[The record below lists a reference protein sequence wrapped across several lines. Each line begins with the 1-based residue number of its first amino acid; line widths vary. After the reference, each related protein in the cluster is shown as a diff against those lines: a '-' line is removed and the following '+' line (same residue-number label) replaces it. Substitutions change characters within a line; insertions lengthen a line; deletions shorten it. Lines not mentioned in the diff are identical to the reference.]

1 MRRLLVLLT
10 AVLLLLVPQCAAAAD
25 IPADGQY
32 LADVVLSGGSGRA
45 AVESPA
51 LLTVADG
58 SVTAVLVWSSPFY
71 EFVIVDDI
79 TYYPVQEQGNAV
91 FQVPVVL
98 DMDMPISAQT
108 VAMSQPYLVDY
119 TLRIDS
125 AGMKEAAEGSVG
137 MLLLGLTAAAVAL
150 IAVLTMFR
158 RRMVEAG
165 AV

>member
-58 SVTAVLVWSSPFY
+58 SVTARLVWSSPYY
-71 EFVIVDDI
+71 EFMIVDGV
-79 TYYPVQEQGNAV
+79 TYYPIQQEGNAV
-91 FQVPVVL
+91 FEVPVMPDI
-98 DMDMPISAQT
+98 DMSISAQT

-119 TLRIDS
+119 TLHIDS
-125 AGMKEAAEGSVG
+125 AGMKEAAEGSAG
-137 MLLLGLTAAAVAL
+137 MLLVGLAAAAVAF

-158 RRMVEAG
+158 RRLVERG